1 VKEEPV
7 KATTSKARFEE
18 IVGALMHVGKEE
30 ADQIM
35 EAEKKARS
43 KKRARKAK
51 PKD

>member
-7 KATTSKARFEE
+7 KATKSKARFEE
-18 IVGALMHVGKEE
+18 IVGALLHVPKEE
-30 ADQIM
+30 AAAIE

-51 PKD
+51 P